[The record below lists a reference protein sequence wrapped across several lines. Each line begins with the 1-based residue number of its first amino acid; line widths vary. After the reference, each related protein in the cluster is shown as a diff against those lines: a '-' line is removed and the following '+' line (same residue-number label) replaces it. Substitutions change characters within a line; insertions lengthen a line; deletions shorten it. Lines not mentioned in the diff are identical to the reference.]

1 MVAIVGN
8 SSESPQQ
15 IQPPPRKEHGE
26 LPAASSQ
33 APAQSSPPAL
43 DMPHYGIGFID
54 AIKRGFKKYATFSG
68 RASRGAY
75 WWWALLPPTIVSV
88 VLLVP
93 AYVLGITTS
102 PDGGRTPGTAAIP
115 LIILMIIF
123 YLAIIVPN
131 LALTVRR
138 LHDAGYS
145 GWLVLLGLV
154 PYLGGLILLIFA
166 VLPLAHWSQVRPVPA
181 TPYGDNPYQPQNS
194 YPRKAPTRSRTR
206 THHKRRSGSHQT
218 APGDQNQAAL
228 RRAVVQVG
236 DARRGVADDRAG
248 VLHPCCDV

>member
-1 MVAIVGN
+1 M
-8 SSESPQQ
+8 SY
-15 IQPPPRKEHGE
+15 QPYY
-26 LPAASSQ
+26 A

-68 RASRGAY
+68 RASRSEY
-75 WWWALLPPTIVSV
+75 WWWALFTFIVSV

-102 PDGGRTPGTAAIP
+102 PDGGRTPGAAAIP

-166 VLPLAHWSQVRPVPA
+166 VLPSSPTGVKYDPVPA
-181 TPYGDNPYQPQNS
+181 TPYGDNPYQPQSS
-194 YPRKAPTRSRTR
+194 YPPESSYPQQNTYPPQAP
-206 THHKRRSGSHQT
+206 
-218 APGDQNQAAL
+218 
-228 RRAVVQVG
+228 
-236 DARRGVADDRAG
+236 
-248 VLHPCCDV
+248 